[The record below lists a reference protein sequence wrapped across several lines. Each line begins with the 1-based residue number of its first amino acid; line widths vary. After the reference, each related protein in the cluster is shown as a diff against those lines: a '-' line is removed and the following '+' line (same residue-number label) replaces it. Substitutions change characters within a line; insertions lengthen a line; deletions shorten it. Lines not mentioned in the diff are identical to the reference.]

1 MKHAIPTVTIILLC
15 ALLTPGAATQPRK
28 RTPAKNPAPA
38 QAHLGVQNP
47 PSLAFFKGEWQME
60 RNSFAKPRGRVAV
73 WDTKEK
79 VSIEQPM
86 DGNAIQF
93 RLWEGFGKVLLGESP
108 IGFTVSHEYY
118 FILKFNQPS
127 GKYLL
132 TVQTKMAAARENM
145 AFEDLPLE
153 YVVKDRQLVGEG
165 KGTIGLL
172 AITVYAV
179 IKLGE
184 PTDGH
189 SWLITGYDSS
199 GVEKDKYEIKFS
211 PKKS

>member
-1 MKHAIPTVTIILLC
+1 MKHAIPTVTIILFC
-15 ALLTPGAATQPRK
+15 ALFVSGASAQARK
-28 RTPAKNPAPA
+28 KAPTKKPAPA
-38 QAHLGVQNP
+38 QAHRGVQEP

-73 WDTKEK
+73 WDTEEK

-93 RLWEGFGKVLLGESP
+93 RLWEGFGRALLGETP

-127 GKYLL
+127 GKYSL

-145 AFEDLPLE
+145 AFEDLPLG

-172 AITVYAV
+172 AITVMAV

-184 PTDGH
+184 PTNGH

-199 GVEKDKYEIKFS
+199 GIEKDKYEIKFS
-211 PKKS
+211 PKKD